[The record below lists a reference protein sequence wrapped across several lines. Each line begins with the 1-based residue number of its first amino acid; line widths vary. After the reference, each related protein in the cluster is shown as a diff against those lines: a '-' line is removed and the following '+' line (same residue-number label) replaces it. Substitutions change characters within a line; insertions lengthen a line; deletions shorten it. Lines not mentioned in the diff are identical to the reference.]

1 MARKRPPSKKTYPA
15 PFSVRLTEQE
25 RAELTKLADG
35 QPLGQFIKDAILQN
49 GVRPPPSRKPRI
61 QDQKLLAKLLGAL
74 GQSRIASNINQ
85 LAKAANSGSLPVNEE
100 VLQSLHDAVA
110 AIRWM
115 RDTLIEGMG
124 LKPQSQQPP
133 PEPFEGSSDDP

>member
-1 MARKRPPSKKTYPA
+1 MARKRPPSKKTYPP

-110 AIRWM
+110 AIR
-115 RDTLIEGMG
+115 
-124 LKPQSQQPP
+124 
-133 PEPFEGSSDDP
+133 

>member
-49 GVRPPPSRKPRI
+49 GVRPPPSHKPRI

-74 GQSRIASNINQ
+74 GQSRFASNINQ

-100 VLQSLHDAVA
+100 VSQSLHDAVA

-115 RDTLIEGMG
+115 RDTLIEGIG

-133 PEPFEGSSDDP
+133 PELFEGTSDDP